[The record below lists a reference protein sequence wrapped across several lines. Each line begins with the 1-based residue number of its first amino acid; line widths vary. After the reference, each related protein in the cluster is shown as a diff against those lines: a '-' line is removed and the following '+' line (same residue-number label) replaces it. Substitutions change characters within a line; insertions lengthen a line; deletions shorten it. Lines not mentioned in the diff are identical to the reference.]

1 MFLFKRVF
9 FTLLGVLGTLL
20 LDADPAYGLSKEEA
34 IKKCE
39 GRITAL
45 EQQKNR
51 CDDKIAVVYMQV
63 LEDLK
68 GLLTDLK
75 KSEEPPKIMSL
86 YTTCQE
92 GLTAMEWIV
101 SRYGKS
107 AKIETVTMPPVVAN
121 SAPTKAMATNPAPTD
136 NKAMATNPAP
146 AETQSPATARKA
158 NFKKKVGSNLNV
170 LKVKK
175 KIRVKKSKSALV
187 RARHKASKTH
197 RNRAR
202 TA

>member
-121 SAPTKAMATNPAPTD
+121 SAPTD

-197 RNRAR
+197 RNRAK